1 MRSLLIS
8 AFFLFIFNCSTAQS
22 LTPEQVDKQT
32 YDAFFAKE
40 YKTTIQ
46 LGNEALQQGTDFYFL
61 RYRLGVSYYELKNY
75 EAAIPH
81 FEKTKELQD
90 SDPVLLEY
98 LYYSYVFTNRNPSA
112 SLLAETF
119 SDELKA
125 KINYKA
131 PLFESVS
138 VEVGLLSNPKFDSS
152 KKLGTNS
159 YARGTFYSDVT
170 FGNIV
175 ITNAFS
181 PKLKLYNNLSYVANT
196 SNEIIQMNQ
205 GPVQKNN
212 VLTAKNNY
220 FQWNIVGS
228 YCANNWTISAG
239 FGLYNSNSNSYT
251 LPPPFIP
258 NGQITSTKLTST
270 NYSGSASISKRF
282 KYIEPNI
289 SFSYANLLDYSNFT
303 TEASATY
310 YPFGNINFYGNT
322 KIGLVSANSENNTI
336 FTQLLGVKLSEK
348 IWIEGFGAI
357 GNHQNYISDNGLSVF
372 NTPDKINWYAGSN
385 LNVFL
390 KNFDISLGYGLQER
404 EASYLSG
411 ANPISTKT
419 VNYTYNYNL
428 LKTKITWKF

>member
-81 FEKTKELQD
+81 FEKAKELQD

-98 LYYSYVFTNRNPSA
+98 LYYSYVFTNRNSSA

-138 VEVGLLSNPKFDSS
+138 VEVGLLSNPKFDSN

-175 ITNAFS
+175 VTNAFS

-196 SNEIIQMNQ
+196 SNEIIQ
-205 GPVQKNN
+205 GLKND
-212 VLTAKNNY
+212 VITAKNNY

-239 FGLYNSNSNSYT
+239 FGLYYSSYYSYT
-251 LPPPFIP
+251 LPPPPPPFMP
-258 NGQITSTKLTST
+258 NGRITSTKQTST

-289 SFSYANLLDYSNFT
+289 SFSYANLLNYSNFT

-322 KIGLVSANSENNTI
+322 KVGLVSANSENNTI

-372 NTPDKINWYAGSN
+372 NTPDKINWYTGAN
-385 LNVFL
+385 LNLFL
-390 KNFDISLGYGLQER
+390 TNFDISLGYGLQER
-404 EASYLSG
+404 ESSYVSG
-411 ANPISTKT
+411 ANT